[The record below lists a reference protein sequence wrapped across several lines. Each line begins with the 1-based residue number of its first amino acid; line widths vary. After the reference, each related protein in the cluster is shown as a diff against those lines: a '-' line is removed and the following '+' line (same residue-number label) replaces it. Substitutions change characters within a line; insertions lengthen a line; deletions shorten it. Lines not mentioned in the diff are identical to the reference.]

1 MRLDQVIVVLK
12 REYLQRVR
20 TKGFWIATLILPLF
34 ASSMTVLPGMLIVN
48 SKTNQRIVA
57 VDETEGQR
65 IARDLG
71 QEMAKSDAQ
80 RAAESKTPKDE
91 AGGRM
96 RGRGKRERMAHFE
109 ITPQPPAADRQ
120 AQRKDLDR
128 RVGAGEIDAWVWIG
142 PEVLGGKKVEYHARN
157 TSNVFTQDS
166 LEDDLSAV
174 VNRIR
179 LQQAGI
185 DPGRVDELT
194 QKVHLAPIAVGQG
207 RTSGGVGGMIL
218 AIILF
223 LMLYIAILMW
233 GQQVMQGV
241 LDEKGSRVIEVL
253 VSALSPF
260 ELMMGKLVGICLV
273 GLTQLA
279 IWLGT
284 VAMIGAQG
292 AVVMSMMPE
301 GNGLPSLTPTMMVLF
316 GTLFILG
323 FFAYATLYAAIG
335 ASFNNLQEAQQA
347 ASIAMVFVIIPV
359 MVMYPVIND
368 PSSRMATVLSLIP
381 LFTPLLMPLRIVIE
395 MPPAWQLALSY
406 VLTLAFVWGMVWL
419 CSRIY
424 RVGILMYG
432 KKPTFKEI
440 WKWTRYA

>member
-1 MRLDQVIVVLK
+1 MRLDHVIVILK

-34 ASSMTVLPGMLIVN
+34 VSAMTVLPGLLITRA
-48 SKTNQRIVA
+48 KTNQRLVV
-57 VDETEGQR
+57 VDETENQHV
-65 IARDLG
+65 ARALG
-71 QEMAKSDAQ
+71 EETAKSESLQ
-80 RAAESKTPKDE
+80 EAAAKDTGE
-91 AGGRM
+91 RL
-96 RGRGKRERMAHFE
+96 RGRAKRERMAHFE
-109 ITPQPPAADRQ
+109 IAPQAPAADPQ
-120 AQRKDLDR
+120 AQRKELDR
-128 RVGAGEIDAWVWIG
+128 RVQAGDLDAWVWIG
-142 PEVLGGKKVEYHARN
+142 KDVVDGKKVEYHARN
-157 TSNVFTQDS
+157 TSNVFTQDV

-174 VNRIR
+174 VNRVR
-179 LQQAGI
+179 LQEAGI
-185 DPGRVDELT
+185 DPGRVDALT
-194 QKVHLAPIAVGQG
+194 QKVRLSPIAVGEA
-207 RTSGGVGGMIL
+207 RASGGVGGMIF
-218 AIILF
+218 AIVLF
-223 LMLYIAILMW
+223 LMLYISILMW

-253 VSALSPF
+253 ISAVSPF

-273 GLTQLA
+273 GLTQLG
-279 IWLGT
+279 IWLAT
-284 VAMIGAQG
+284 VAVISAPGAM
-292 AVVMSMMPE
+292 ALAMLPE
-301 GNGLPSLTPTMMVLF
+301 GNALPSLTPLMLVIF

-347 ASIAMVFVIIPV
+347 ASVAVIFVIIPV

-368 PSSRMATVLSLIP
+368 PNSRMATVLSLVP
-381 LFTPLLMPLRIVIE
+381 LFTPLLMPLRIAIE
-395 MPPAWQLALSY
+395 MPPAWQLALAY
-406 VLTLAFVWGMVWL
+406 VLTLSFVWGMVWL